1 MCTSQESDKHQQQQY
16 RVCRRNS
23 GGANYAAMCVRSE
36 AHLEFWVILA
46 SNLIKNVVSQ
56 ESYSR
61 SEARRPALTC
71 HKAIK

>member
-1 MCTSQESDKHQQQQY
+1 MRTSQESEKHQQQEY
-16 RVCRRNS
+16 RVSSGNS
-23 GGANYAAMCVRSE
+23 SGANYAAMCVRGE